1 MTTPTILPTG
11 YAGDDTDFLKVKC
24 DRSGAVRLSTGTVTV
39 PAATAVG
46 AFIGL
51 IPFNKGAR
59 FLVHDKSV
67 HVTDI
72 DDGTDSTLNLGIV
85 YDDNSTYT
93 NDVDAWVSAST
104 AGRAGGW
111 LTIDEVEGM
120 TLVTEANGWL
130 VVENEANITESEGTI
145 TWSIGV
151 VYDGLDANN

>member
-1 MTTPTILPTG
+1 MTTPTVVPSK
-11 YAGDDTDFLKVKC
+11 YAGDSTDFNKVKR
-24 DRSGAVRLSTGTVTV
+24 DTFGAVRLETGTVTV
-39 PAATAVG
+39 PVATAEG

-59 FLVHDKSV
+59 FIVHDKSV

-85 YDDNSTYT
+85 YDDDTTYT

-104 AGRAGGW
+104 AGQAGGW

-120 TLVTEANGWL
+120 TLETEANGWL
-130 VVENEANITESEGTI
+130 VVENEANVTESEGTI
-145 TWSIGV
+145 TWNIGV
-151 VYDGLDANN
+151 AYDS